1 MSVKSDKCLINFL
14 VLFSTVEAFDRICFL
29 SGKSRT
35 QVLTEMMKQR
45 IASAGRK
52 FVLEA
57 EKEAR
62 LNDQLKALVE
72 SQTSSE
78 TMDQPRQWSE
88 AVRNRLNPNF
98 TANGASA

>member
-1 MSVKSDKCLINFL
+1 MSSRSNKSLINFL
-14 VLFSTVEAFDRICFL
+14 VSISTVEAFDRICFL
-29 SGKSRT
+29 SGKNRT

-45 IASAGRK
+45 ISSVGRK
-52 FVLEA
+52 FILEA

-62 LNDQLKALVE
+62 LNDQLKVLVE
-72 SQTSSE
+72 CQASPE

-88 AVRNRLNPNF
+88 AVRNRLNPTF

>member
-14 VLFSTVEAFDRICFL
+14 VSVSTVEAFDRICFL
-29 SGKSRT
+29 SGKNRT

-45 IASAGRK
+45 IASSGRK

-62 LNDQLKALVE
+62 LNKQLKALAE
-72 SQTSSE
+72 RQNSFE
-78 TMDQPRQWSE
+78 TIEQPRQWSE
-88 AVRNRLNPNF
+88 AVRNRLNPTF